1 MSTDG
6 ALLPAEQLKRY
17 ADAIVKAGVSLAPGD
32 TLVVRG
38 EHEHRELMVA
48 LAEAGYRA
56 GAVSVDAIVHDP
68 LVSRARLKYGRDDA
82 LGAITPWSARRLREE
97 GKPTTAVVT
106 IAGEATPGYLEGIPP
121 ARVRTDSVRA
131 ARHQAAYRRAM
142 MQMRVPWAIAGWPT
156 DHWAGLV
163 YPELEPLAAKRKLA
177 RDLLWFCRLT
187 DKDGRG
193 SSGWMRHVR
202 AIDRRASKLTRLG
215 LDRLE
220 LRGPGTELDVRMA
233 AGTRWMGGFE
243 TTPDGAKLT
252 PNMPTEETFT
262 SPHASGTD
270 GTFACTFPLSFRGR
284 LIRGLRGEFR
294 NGWLVRLDADSRKDR
309 DFVAAYLDGDK
320 TGHGRRLGEV
330 ALVDATSRI
339 GLSGRTFFHTLLDE
353 NASAHI
359 AFGQGFTGAR
369 ATKPARGLNHSIV
382 HLDVMIGGPELEV
395 TGVTSKGRRLPL
407 IADGF
412 WQI

>member
-1 MSTDG
+1 VSSDT
-6 ALLPAEQLKRY
+6 ALLPPEQLKRY

-56 GAVSVDAIVHDP
+56 GAVAVDAFVIDP

-82 LGAITPWSARRLREE
+82 LGAMTPWAARRVREL
-97 GKPTTAVVT
+97 GKPTSALVT
-106 IAGEATPGYLEGIPP
+106 ISGEATPGYLEGIPP

-131 ARHQAAYRRAM
+131 ARQQASYRRAA
-142 MQMRVPWAIAGWPT
+142 MQMRARWTIAGWPT

-163 YPELEPLAAKRKLA
+163 YPELDLLKAKRKLA

-187 DKDGRG
+187 DQDGRG
-193 SSGWMRHVR
+193 STGWMRHVR
-202 AIDRRASKLTRLG
+202 AIDRRAAKLSRLG

-220 LRGPGTELDVRMA
+220 LRGPGTALDLRMA
-233 AGTRWMGGFE
+233 DGTKWMGGFE
-243 TTPDGAKLT
+243 ATPEGVKLT

-262 SPHASGTD
+262 SPHASGTE
-270 GTFACTFPLSFRGR
+270 GTFRCTFPLSFRGR

-309 DFVAAYLDGDK
+309 DFVAAYLDSDK

-339 GLSGRTFFHTLLDE
+339 GLSGRTYFDTLLDE

-359 AFGQGFTGAR
+359 AFGQGFAGAR
-369 ATKPARGLNHSIV
+369 ATKPARGVNNSIV